1 MHEQLYKVILE
12 YHLKAHKV
20 TKFSKPVNMPKS
32 LYNMLRIDLKSGCD
46 VTYILDG
53 ITVYLAD
60 MYIEENMRSDL
71 DDGRI

>member
-20 TKFSKPVNMPKS
+20 TKFSKPVYMPES
-32 LYNMLRIDLKSGCD
+32 LYNMLRSNLKNSCE
-46 VTYILDG
+46 VPYTLDG

-60 MYIEENMRSDL
+60 MYIEKKMRSAL

>member
-1 MHEQLYKVILE
+1 MYEQLYKVILE

-20 TKFSKPVNMPKS
+20 TKLSKPVYMPES
-32 LYNMLRIDLKSGCD
+32 LYDMLRSDLKNSCE
-46 VTYILDG
+46 VPYLLDG

-60 MYIEENMRSDL
+60 MYIEKKMRSAL

>member
-1 MHEQLYKVILE
+1 MNEQLYKVILE

-20 TKFSKPVNMPKS
+20 TKFSKPVYMPES
-32 LYNMLRIDLKSGCD
+32 LYNMLRSNLKSGCD
-46 VTYILDG
+46 VTYLLDG

-60 MYIEENMRSDL
+60 MYIEKKMRSAL

>member
-20 TKFSKPVNMPKS
+20 TKFSKPVYMPES

-46 VTYILDG
+46 VPYFLTFW
-53 ITVYLAD
+53 T
-60 MYIEENMRSDL
+60 E
-71 DDGRI
+71 

>member
-1 MHEQLYKVILE
+1 MHEPLYKVILE

-20 TKFSKPVNMPKS
+20 TKFSNPVYMPES
-32 LYNMLRIDLKSGCD
+32 LYNMLRSNLKNSCE
-46 VTYILDG
+46 VSYALDG

-60 MYIEENMRSDL
+60 MYIENKMRSAL

>member
-20 TKFSKPVNMPKS
+20 TKFSKPVYMPKS

-46 VTYILDG
+46 FLTFW
-53 ITVYLAD
+53 T
-60 MYIEENMRSDL
+60 E
-71 DDGRI
+71 